1 MDGIEALKNV
11 IVVAATNRPDILD
24 NALTRPNRFDHLIY
38 IPPPDIT
45 NRQEIFKINLIGN
58 QMPITEDISIS

>member
-38 IPPPDIT
+38 IPPPDIK
-45 NRQEIFKINLIGN
+45 NREEIFKINLIGN
-58 QMPITEDISIS
+58 